1 MKTKFL
7 YNVLFERYEYFSIID
22 LLKNRSLKFMTASE
36 INCSLQEL
44 VNEKKVSYSFNNKN
58 VKIYKLI

>member
-7 YNVLFERYEYFSIID
+7 YNVIFERYQYFSIID
-22 LLKNRSLKFMTASE
+22 LLKNRSLKFMSASE

-44 VNEKKVSYSFNNKN
+44 VNQRKLSYSFNNKN
-58 VKIYKLI
+58 IKIYKLL

>member
-7 YNVLFERYEYFSIID
+7 YNVIFERYQYFSIID
-22 LLKNRSLKFMTASE
+22 LLENRSLKFMSGAE

-44 VNEKKVSYSFNNKN
+44 VNQRKLSYSFNNKN
-58 VKIYKLI
+58 IKIYKLL

>member
-7 YNVLFERYEYFSIID
+7 YNVIFERYQYFSIID
-22 LLKNRSLKFMTASE
+22 LLKNRSLKFMSGAE

-44 VNEKKVSYSFNNKN
+44 VNQRKLSYSFNNKN
-58 VKIYKLI
+58 IKIYKLL